1 MKQSKNFYPVVFVM
15 GALLII
21 ALALAM
27 IYILER
33 LEEEQERTVHQHEL
47 STVGLEAEPDTEGWR
62 PLFNA
67 HTLDGWEITNFG
79 PQGPV
84 VVTDSSVLLVM
95 GDGLTGITW
104 EKDFPPANYEISLQA
119 KRIDGN
125 DFFCGLTFPVMDEHC
140 TFIAGGWGGS
150 VVGLSSID
158 SQDASGNFTTTSMAF
173 DNGRWYNISVIV
185 DNESIRCFIDNEE
198 IIYAPVGEHN
208 FSVRSEVNLSR
219 PLGIASWMTTSAL
232 RDIRFREL

>member
-1 MKQSKNFYPVVFVM
+1 MKQSKNFYPVVLIM
-15 GALLII
+15 GAMLII

-33 LEEEQERTVHQHEL
+33 LEEEQERTVQQQEL
-47 STVGLEAEPDTEGWR
+47 SAVGLKAEPDSEGWR

-67 HTLDGWEITNFG
+67 QNLDGWEITNFG

-84 VVTDSSVLLVM
+84 VVSDSSVLLVV

-104 EKDFPPANYEISLQA
+104 EKEFPDANYEISLQA

-140 TFIAGGWGGS
+140 TFIVGGWGGS
-150 VVGLSSID
+150 LVGLSSID
-158 SQDASGNFTTTSMAF
+158 GQDASSNFTTTRMAF
-173 DNGRWYNISVIV
+173 DNGRWYNIRVKV
-185 DNESIRCFIDNEE
+185 DNEAIRCFIDNEE
-198 IIYAPVGEHN
+198 IVYAPVGEHT
-208 FSVRSEVNLSR
+208 FSVRSEVGLSR
-219 PLGIASWMTTSAL
+219 PLGISSWMTTSAL